1 MLVTYSAL
9 TKISTQLAEASVRV
23 SVRVLGT
30 NLGQLREYISS
41 RPRLPLEYPLEYW
54 VLILVN

>member
-41 RPRLPLEYPLEYW
+41 WPRHSLENTLATH
-54 VLILVN
+54 